1 MYGRSVPYFYGI
13 NNSKRMKET
22 RGGKRDNAG
31 RKAGITHKGMEIKT
45 ISIRVEKCEY
55 DELHQV
61 CIVAIKENL
70 TKKGKL

>member
-1 MYGRSVPYFYGI
+1 MYNCSVPYIYGI
-13 NNSKRMKET
+13 NNTKFMST

-31 RKAGITHKGMEIKT
+31 RKAGITQKGMEIKT

-61 CIVAIKENL
+61 CIEAIKENL